1 MVQAHKVALDVK
13 FGDEG
18 GAGVV
23 RGGLTEVAGEALLA
37 VEGAFALAAGVG
49 IGDEAAVP
57 PVGADV
63 EEEMM
68 DDAVAEGG
76 GDDFAG
82 DGVLDDE
89 GDAAAGMIITAEDAV
104 AEVNE
109 VFHIVKFKAV
119 LVYGVF
125 LAFAGGEV
133 G

>member
-1 MVQAHKVALDVK
+1 MK
-13 FGDEG
+13 
-18 GAGVV
+18 
-23 RGGLTEVAGEALLA
+23 RR
-37 VEGAFALAAGVG
+37 
-49 IGDEAAVP
+49 VP

-82 DGVLDDE
+82 DGVLNDE

-109 VFHIVKFKAV
+109 VFHIVEFKAMF
-119 LVYGVF
+119 VYGVF

-133 G
+133 GGPEFAQEEGGEVGRGS